1 MRNNQ
6 SKRRQSLMKKAASF
20 FVCLGILGLIA
31 VSLQLA
37 APVPTSGQQ
46 WKNAGYNAASGQVM
60 DEKAVLGLLS
70 TVKDP
75 EINLTV
81 QELGLIYSLA
91 VENNTVKLLMTLTT
105 PSCPWSS
112 QLLTNMR
119 DALFTSQAVAGLEIE
134 ITFNPPWTMDRID
147 KEALARIQKESRQNG
162 GVNTA
167 NSYAPSLSAN
177 TRFAGES
184 APLSSRR

>member
-1 MRNNQ
+1 MRNKHN
-6 SKRRQSLMKKAASF
+6 KTRQSRIKKAASF

-37 APVPTSGQQ
+37 APVSTSGQK
-46 WKNAGYNAASGQVM
+46 WKNAGYNPTSGQVIG
-60 DEKAVLGLLS
+60 KNTVFSLLN

-81 QELGLIYSLA
+81 QELGLIYDIA
-91 VENNTVKLLMTLTT
+91 VEDNSVKLLMTLTT

-112 QLLTNMR
+112 KLLTDMR

-134 ITFNPPWTMDRID
+134 ITFNPPWSLDRID
-147 KEALARIQKESRQNG
+147 KNALARLQNESRQNG
-162 GVNTA
+162 KA
-167 NSYAPSLSAN
+167 NPGGAFVPSLSDS
-177 TRFAGES
+177 TRPGGS
-184 APLSSRR
+184 TNPLSSRK